1 MMRLITSLVLAAV
14 TMCPAL
20 ADDYVDLFEEAAA
33 AISWNFEDEWAFTE
47 TRLVDEAPWVARFDP
62 RHPEDSRW
70 TLLSV
75 DGRAPNEDELRE
87 FAHDKEDHDSSDGSR
102 RVNIVGAETLQLTEE
117 TEDYWLFDFVPQ
129 EDEIE
134 FVDNVDA
141 VVRIVKDGR
150 YLESIDIRNNT
161 TLKPGFGVRLS
172 TFSVQM
178 RFGPAVDNGPIVPHA
193 MQVKVAGRAFLFI
206 GFDETELISYSDFE
220 FADHNTNGTDQ

>member
-70 TLLSV
+70 TLLS
-75 DGRAPNEDELRE
+75 
-87 FAHDKEDHDSSDGSR
+87 DKEDHDSSDGSR

-172 TFSVQM
+172 TFSVQT

-206 GFDETELISYSDFE
+206 GFDETELFSYSDFE